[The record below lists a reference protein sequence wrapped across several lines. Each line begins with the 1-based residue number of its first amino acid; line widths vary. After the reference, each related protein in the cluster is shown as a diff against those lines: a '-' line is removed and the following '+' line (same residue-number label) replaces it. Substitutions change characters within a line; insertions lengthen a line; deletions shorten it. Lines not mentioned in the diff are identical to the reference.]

1 MSRKSPVSGV
11 AGSVRIQRLS
21 GVSLAAAEAHG
32 KRLDHNGKA
41 RSVFEHAPPLTISGL
56 DLRQLHAAHV
66 EGAQKR
72 KGAPEALHM
81 VLQFPKDLVNG
92 EDAGTMLTH
101 ANLFAS
107 SIFGEEATFADRVD
121 RDEKG
126 RHVIDLFLAPKY
138 QKVTKRGSKLAV
150 STSRHLKELAAER
163 GKAPT
168 LRGQGQALQ
177 DAWFE
182 YLRDQMGLDVKRG
195 AKKALP
201 GDDWQTPEELEL
213 ERLRE
218 EQEAIKAENQRL
230 EAESSRLK
238 AVAQEQEAFIADA
251 ERIADTHWDRA
262 SAAMD
267 AVSAA
272 EAQRTAI
279 EGDAA
284 QIREKALQ
292 EAQEAADALLAQAQD
307 RGAKEALRVTDEVSK
322 RLEQQLLSEGQKALR
337 NVERERDQW
346 RTAFELLRDAVK
358 SLVPAD
364 LYQTVRDR
372 FMGKWS
378 RHPDNPDRKPEPPP
392 PSYSSGPSGP

>member
-1 MSRKSPVSGV
+1 MPRKSPVSGV
-11 AGSVRIQRLS
+11 SGAVRIQRLS

-41 RSVFEHAPPLTISGL
+41 RSVIKNAPPLTLSGL

-81 VLQFPKDLVNG
+81 VLQFPRDLVDG
-92 EDAGTMLTH
+92 EDAGAMLTH
-101 ANLFAS
+101 ANLFAQ
-107 SIFGEEATFADRVD
+107 SIFGKDAAFADRVD

-126 RHVIDLFLAPKY
+126 RHVVDLFLVPKY

-150 STSRHLKELAAER
+150 STSRHLKDLAAER

-201 GDDWQTPEELEL
+201 GDDWQTPEALEL

-230 EAESSRLK
+230 AAEGNRISQENDLKEAVARKALRMLDAEATHQRDEARRARESAVEAARSAAAEEFSRIHLEALQGLTEARREAE
-238 AVAQEQEAFIADA
+238 A
-251 ERIADTHWDRA
+251 
-262 SAAMD
+262 
-267 AVSAA
+267 
-272 EAQRTAI
+272 
-279 EGDAA
+279 
-284 QIREKALQ
+284 IREKATPERFREL
-292 EAQEAADALLAQAQD
+292 EAENQKLRQTIQLFEDFRDSMRTTLSNILGERWESVRQKINDA
-307 RGAKEALRVTDEVSK
+307 
-322 RLEQQLLSEGQKALR
+322 
-337 NVERERDQW
+337 
-346 RTAFELLRDAVK
+346 
-358 SLVPAD
+358 
-364 LYQTVRDR
+364 
-372 FMGKWS
+372 WS
-378 RHPDNPDRKPEPPP
+378 RSPKNPNRQQQAPRRNFGQ
-392 PSYSSGPSGP
+392 SGPSGP

>member
-11 AGSVRIQRLS
+11 SGSVRIQRLS

-66 EGAQKR
+66 DGAQKR

-107 SIFGEEATFADRVD
+107 SIFGAEATFADRVD

-126 RHVIDLFLAPKY
+126 RHVVDLFLAPKY

-150 STSRHLKELAAER
+150 STSKHLKELAAER

-230 EAESSRLK
+230 K
-238 AVAQEQEAFIADA
+238 TIVQEQEAFIADA

-272 EAQRTAI
+272 EAQRAAI
-279 EGDAA
+279 EGDIT
-284 QIREKALQ
+284 QIHEKALH
-292 EAQEAADALLAQAQD
+292 EAQEAADGLLAQAQD
-307 RGAKEALRVTDEVSK
+307 RGVKEALRVTDEVSK
-322 RLEQQLLSEGQKALR
+322 RLEQQLLTEGQKALR

-364 LYQTVRDR
+364 LYQTVKDQ

-392 PSYSSGPSGP
+392 SYSSGPSGP